1 MQLMFQWLKER
12 WIILLYNL
20 RNIVQKRCYFCKKS
34 HRVDQCEMFLA
45 KSEGDKKSFV
55 RSNGLCYGCLRRGH
69 LYANCRRRDPAL
81 MRDPHTSGEKT
92 NKDKVEATEACVNAT
107 EPKVVSHRTTSSSNS
122 SETSIHTM
130 IIPVVLN
137 HNNNPDLQVITYA
150 LLDNQSDACFISED
164 ILTSLQASSQNVS
177 LERTT
182 MLAKQMIDSK
192 IVSGLVVKG
201 LKMLTLIYQVFTA
214 VLISRLINH

>member
-1 MQLMFQWLKER
+1 M
-12 WIILLYNL
+12 
-20 RNIVQKRCYFCKKS
+20 
-34 HRVDQCEMFLA
+34 
-45 KSEGDKKSFV
+45 

-69 LYANCRRRDPAL
+69 LDADCRRRDPAL

-92 NKDKVEATEACVNAT
+92 NKDKVEGTEACVNAT

-137 HNNNPDLQVITYA
+137 HNNNPDLQVLTYA

-164 ILTSLQASSQNVS
+164 ILTSLQASSQYVS
-177 LERTT
+177 LELTT
-182 MLAKQMIDSK
+182 MLAKQVIDSK

-201 LKMLTLIYQVFTA
+201 LNEDV
-214 VLISRLINH
+214 SINLP